1 MKTLYDSLLRAS
13 GTDAEVAEILYPV
26 AGLGPVDDAGDIFA
40 LCKEEMHKLIYAS
53 LDFTRFK
60 DDGGDFLNIIPEGLG
75 FDLKDRLEEEYQDF
89 LNALDMKRMIE
100 DAEERVL
107 GRVEEYA
114 WKEGIRVLPEAL
126 EKMMSCL
133 AVCASEYGR
142 MTGPVDDADLLAAY
156 KAAQKNTLLERISA
170 SNSDDILAYRQ
181 ELVEYLEK
189 ACAVRMYGVFER
201 FFSILSCSS
210 VFMRL
215 KAKIEGIREYILGQ
229 GAVEENVAAPEYAG
243 VQGVVF
249 TDLEETDPEKA
260 LGEYARLLNNN

>member
-60 DDGGDFLNIIPEGLG
+60 DDDGDFLNIIPEELGL
-75 FDLKDRLEEEYQDF
+75 DLKDRVEEEYQDF

-126 EKMMSCL
+126 
-133 AVCASEYGR
+133 
-142 MTGPVDDADLLAAY
+142 
-156 KAAQKNTLLERISA
+156 
-170 SNSDDILAYRQ
+170 
-181 ELVEYLEK
+181 
-189 ACAVRMYGVFER
+189 
-201 FFSILSCSS
+201 
-210 VFMRL
+210 
-215 KAKIEGIREYILGQ
+215 
-229 GAVEENVAAPEYAG
+229 
-243 VQGVVF
+243 
-249 TDLEETDPEKA
+249 
-260 LGEYARLLNNN
+260 